1 MTCKILRNFP
11 YFSQNY
17 ACIWHPLIVLKFI
30 AKMPVSLMKPNQDI
44 LKLDLSELFS
54 IEYTT
59 AAATLDL
66 NTRLNY
72 LAVIRR
78 QL

>member
-1 MTCKILRNFP
+1 
-11 YFSQNY
+11 
-17 ACIWHPLIVLKFI
+17 
-30 AKMPVSLMKPNQDI
+30 MPVSLMKPNQDV